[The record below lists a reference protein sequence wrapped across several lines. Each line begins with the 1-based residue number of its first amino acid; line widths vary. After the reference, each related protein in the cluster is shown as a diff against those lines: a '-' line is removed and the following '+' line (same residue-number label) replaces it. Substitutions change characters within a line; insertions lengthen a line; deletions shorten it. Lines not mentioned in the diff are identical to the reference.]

1 MSLRHDCLRCLGY
14 VIMRSQLTFWH
25 TPLAPL
31 LIGANQYFYL
41 LRHILSLGCDVGEFV
56 LTHLKEVVF
65 VIFLGRWVELWF
77 LRWAHCPEAVR
88 FRSGLTARVEDL
100 PSITRKLWPTLVHFR
115 FHWAAQGRPG
125 GWRI

>member
-41 LRHILSLGCDVGEFV
+41 LRHILSLGCDGGIRVRADTSEGSCFCDFPGKMGRA
-56 LTHLKEVVF
+56 LVF
-65 VIFLGRWVELWF
+65 KMGTL
-77 LRWAHCPEAVR
+77 P
-88 FRSGLTARVEDL
+88 RSCQ
-100 PSITRKLWPTLVHFR
+100 I
-115 FHWAAQGRPG
+115 
-125 GWRI
+125 

>member
-1 MSLRHDCLRCLGY
+1 MSLRHDCLRGLCY

-41 LRHILSLGCDVGEFV
+41 LRHILLLDYDVGEFMGM

-77 LRWAHCPEAVR
+77 
-88 FRSGLTARVEDL
+88 
-100 PSITRKLWPTLVHFR
+100 
-115 FHWAAQGRPG
+115 
-125 GWRI
+125 

>member
-65 VIFLGRWVELWF
+65 VIFPGKMGRVLVF
-77 LRWAHCPEAVR
+77 KMGTLP
-88 FRSGLTARVEDL
+88 RSCQ
-100 PSITRKLWPTLVHFR
+100 I
-115 FHWAAQGRPG
+115 
-125 GWRI
+125 